1 MSNQRNYVKMNLEF
15 LAEGISP
22 TELMVYFNDF
32 LKEKTQLV
40 SQSGR
45 TTDIEIVWS
54 NISSI
59 VQFDEEENELEF
71 ISDSGDL
78 LLNDEELQQAVTN
91 GYFG

>member
-1 MSNQRNYVKMNLEF
+1 MSNQKNYVKMNLEF

-45 TTDIEIVWS
+45 TADIEIVWS
-54 NISSI
+54 NITSI
-59 VQFDEEENELEF
+59 VQFDEEENEREF
-71 ISDSGDL
+71 LDAKGNLQLTDA
-78 LLNDEELQQAVTN
+78 ELQMGDQ
-91 GYFG
+91 